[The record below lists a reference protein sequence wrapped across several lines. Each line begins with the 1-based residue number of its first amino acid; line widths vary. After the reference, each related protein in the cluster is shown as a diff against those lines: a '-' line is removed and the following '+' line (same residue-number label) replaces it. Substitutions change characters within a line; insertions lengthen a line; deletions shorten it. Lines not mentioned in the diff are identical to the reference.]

1 MTEKKKTAK
10 TTTNVANKAKAKSA
24 TTISKEEPK
33 EEIVMKK
40 ESLFPAVEAANII
53 GLSSFDFYMIK
64 KAKKINDGKFVS
76 LPKMQEYYKEVII
89 EGR

>member
-10 TTTNVANKAKAKSA
+10 TTTNVANKAKAKPA
-24 TTISKEEPK
+24 TTISKKEEPK

-53 GLSSFDFYMIK
+53 GLSGFDFHMIK
-64 KAKKINDGKFVS
+64 KAKKIDNGKLIS
-76 LPKMQEYYKEVII
+76 LSKMQEYYKEVI

>member
-24 TTISKEEPK
+24 TTISKEPK

-40 ESLFPAVEAANII
+40 ESLFPAVEAASII
-53 GLSSFDFYMIK
+53 GLSGFDFHMIK
-64 KAKKINDGKFVS
+64 KAKKIDDGKLMS
-76 LPKMQEYYKEVII
+76 LSKMQEYYKEII